1 MPSRITRQAPAWL
14 LWPLAAGVF
23 VLDRLA
29 KLWVLDALAT
39 EHTKDVLG
47 DFLRFTYVRNPG
59 VAFGLFAGH
68 GLSLGWLSLIAL
80 AAVLWLAVRAPSRA
94 WPRAVALGL
103 ILGGAIGNLF
113 DRLRWGSVVDFID
126 VGIGPHRFWTF
137 NVADSAITVGV
148 VVWAASL
155 LWGPHEQ
162 EHEHAHEHAAGEAPD
177 EAPVQP
183 APEVPADPVDHA
195 RGA

>member
-1 MPSRITRQAPAWL
+1 MPLRIIRQAPAWL
-14 LWPLAAGVF
+14 LWLLAAGVF

-29 KLWVLDALAT
+29 KHWVLGALAT
-39 EHTKDVLG
+39 AHTKDVLG

-80 AAVLWLAVRAPSRA
+80 AAVVWLALRTKSAG
-94 WPRAVALGL
+94 WPRTVALGL
-103 ILGGAIGNLF
+103 ILGGAAGNLY

-126 VGIGPHRFWTF
+126 VGLGPHRFWTF

-148 VVWAASL
+148 IVWAAAL
-155 LWGPHEQ
+155 LLGPHEQ
-162 EHEHAHEHAAGEAPD
+162 EHEHEHEHENAESVADPESAA
-177 EAPVQP
+177 
-183 APEVPADPVDHA
+183 APEATDHA

>member
-1 MPSRITRQAPAWL
+1 MTVSFFTRKAPGWL
-14 LWPLAAGVF
+14 LWLLAVGVF
-23 VLDRLA
+23 ALDRVSKA
-29 KLWVLDALAT
+29 WVLETLAYT
-39 EHTKDVLG
+39 HTKDVLG

-80 AAVLWLAVRAPSRA
+80 AAVLWLAIRAPSRA

-113 DRLRWGSVVDFID
+113 DRMRWGSVVDFID
-126 VGIGPHRFWTF
+126 VGIGSHRFWTF

-148 VVWAASL
+148 IVWAAFL
-155 LWGPHEQ
+155 LWGPHES
-162 EHEHAHEHAAGEAPD
+162 EHEHQHEHAAAE
-177 EAPVQP
+177 VP
-183 APEVPADPVDHA
+183 APEVPSDHADHADPVDHA

>member
-1 MPSRITRQAPAWL
+1 MPLRFTRQAPAWL
-14 LWPLAAGVF
+14 LWVLAAGVF
-23 VLDRLA
+23 VFDRLA
-29 KLWVLDALAT
+29 KKWVLGALAM

-80 AAVLWLAVRAPSRA
+80 GAVLWLAVRTPVRA
-94 WPRAVALGL
+94 WPRTVALGL
-103 ILGGAIGNLF
+103 ILGGALGNLY

-126 VGIGPHRFWTF
+126 VGLGSHRFWTF

-148 VVWAASL
+148 VVWAAYL
-155 LWGPHEQ
+155 LFGPHEH
-162 EHEHAHEHAAGEAPD
+162 EHEQAAPVVEAP
-177 EAPVQP
+177 ASGA
-183 APEVPADPVDHA
+183 APEATDHA

>member
-1 MPSRITRQAPAWL
+1 MPSGFTRQAPAWL
-14 LWPLAAGVF
+14 LWLLAAGVF

-29 KLWVLDALAT
+29 KKWVLAALAT

-47 DFLRFTYVRNPG
+47 DLLRFTYVRNPG

-80 AAVLWLAVRAPSRA
+80 AAVLWLAVRTPVRA
-94 WPRAVALGL
+94 WPRTVALGL
-103 ILGGAIGNLF
+103 ILGGALGNLY

-126 VGIGPHRFWTF
+126 VGLGSHRFWTF

-148 VVWAASL
+148 VVWAAYL
-155 LWGPHEQ
+155 LFGPHEH
-162 EHEHAHEHAAGEAPD
+162 EHEHPHEHAE
-177 EAPVQP
+177 PVTL
-183 APEVPADPVDHA
+183 APESPDASEATDHA

>member
-1 MPSRITRQAPAWL
+1 MPLRFTRQAPAWL
-14 LWPLAAGVF
+14 LWLLAAGVF

-29 KLWVLDALAT
+29 KKWVLAALAT

-80 AAVLWLAVRAPSRA
+80 AAVLWLAVRTPVRA
-94 WPRAVALGL
+94 WPRTVALGL
-103 ILGGAIGNLF
+103 ILGGALGNLY

-126 VGIGPHRFWTF
+126 VGLGPHRFWTF

-148 VVWAASL
+148 VVWAAFL
-155 LWGPHEQ
+155 LFGPH
-162 EHEHAHEHAAGEAPD
+162 EHEHAESAEPAAHAEPA
-177 EAPVQP
+177 VQ
-183 APEVPADPVDHA
+183 APESPAAPEATDHA